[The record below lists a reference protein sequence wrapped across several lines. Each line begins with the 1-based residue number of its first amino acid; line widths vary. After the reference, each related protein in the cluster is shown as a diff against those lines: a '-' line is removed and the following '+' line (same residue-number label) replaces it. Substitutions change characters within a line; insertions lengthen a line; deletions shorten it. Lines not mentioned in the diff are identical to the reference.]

1 MTPNYWQKATRE
13 LTRNDPVLAK
23 LIKQYRGAT
32 LVSRGAPFVTLVRS
46 IVGQQISVKAADS
59 IWRRVTEK
67 IPRLT
72 PTAILDCSV
81 EQLRECGLSTRKAEY
96 ISDLAA
102 HFDAKR
108 IHTRRWPSMSDAEII
123 TELTAVRGIGVWTVE
138 MFLIFNLL
146 RPDVF
151 PLDDIGLQK
160 AVAQQYFSGERPN
173 RKELAAIGEHW
184 RPWRSVATWYFWRS
198 LDPIA
203 VVY

>member
-1 MTPNYWQKATRE
+1 MTPDYWQKATRE

-81 EQLRECGLSTRKAEY
+81 EQLRECGLSARKAEY

-108 IHTRRWPSMSDAEII
+108 IHTRHWPSMSDAEII
-123 TELTAVRGIGVWTVE
+123 TELTAVRGIGVWTAE

-203 VVY
+203 VEY